1 MNDSFNN
8 LQLGQQLYFNNSRS
22 ALGTTT
28 TGAGTATGATAS
40 VPDPQSNN
48 NPNLHNNNSNN
59 HANSVMNNTRASTSS
74 SGNHH
79 VDTGDHTNGHMLVS
93 NNQLRNS
100 TSRHPSN
107 ESINPGNEAMD
118 MNPPSNPLTGQPTSS
133 DFYQLIGQLQ
143 QQNNIN
149 NQLVMKINYLSDSVD
164 EVKRSLLEIQQ
175 LVFTLQNSGQA
186 SPLTGVPAGNLTNQF
201 KAFEVFT
208 KHLTKLN
215 KEIEAINGQTLG
227 AQSVQQQPQSLLLRQ
242 HHLQQ
247 HQSHQTH
254 SHPHSSQPHLSS
266 ELQSQNHMSV
276 ANNTISQDSH
286 GSLHQNQAHT
296 TNNQAFDDETDLG
309 RKNLVLR
316 SPGVNSNSTSPYVF
330 ELGPFPTARNNLN
343 GNINYD
349 KSPIS
354 LAQTSHQ
361 LKRSQQS
368 KLSMMSSTQP
378 QQQLQTLPQQQLHM
392 SQHGQSQRP
401 PNLAQHPQQQLH
413 SSNQNLATH
422 PQQATNSYSNSY
434 MLPVPPLLHDD
445 KTGGLTHGNDSSS
458 QYLLSRDNSGLLT
471 SALRQQASHTRSIPP
486 QTNTAFSFDDNDI
499 EQSIGELEQQ
509 TGSSV
514 GSAHNATT
522 NNADSNVH
530 KQISGKPYP
539 SKKRKIASEVK
550 TGDIEESEVPQYKL
564 ERSLKLIADIWKE
577 FAYGVN
583 GKPPLKSLEA
593 KYGTKWRNETESR
606 TFLRRKKIYE
616 AIEVGKSKGYSE
628 DDVILELEDYRSFEK
643 NGSLKKRPLLW
654 MSSNIPAKFTEPGD
668 E

>member
-8 LQLGQQLYFNNSRS
+8 LQQGQQLFFSNATSGPGTANS
-22 ALGTTT
+22 
-28 TGAGTATGATAS
+28 GAGTSTGASTS
-40 VPDPQSNN
+40 VSDPQSSNT
-48 NPNLHNNNSNN
+48 PNLHNSNSTN
-59 HANSVMNNTRASTSS
+59 HANSVLNNTRASTSS
-74 SGNHH
+74 NSNHH
-79 VDTGDHTNGHMLVS
+79 VDTDDHTNGHMLVR
-93 NNQLRNS
+93 NNQLR
-100 TSRHPSN
+100 TSRHASN
-107 ESINPGNEAMD
+107 ESINPENEPME
-118 MNPPSNPLTGQPTSS
+118 MNPSSNTLTGQPSSS

-175 LVFTLQNSGQA
+175 LVYTLQNGGQTSA
-186 SPLTGVPAGNLTNQF
+186 MGGPFVGNINNQF

-215 KEIEAINGQTLG
+215 KEIEAINGQALG
-227 AQSVQQQPQSLLLRQ
+227 GVPSVAQQPQLQNLRQ
-242 HHLQQ
+242 HLSQQ
-247 HQSHQTH
+247 HQ
-254 SHPHSSQPHLSS
+254 PPPSQPHVNPELLS
-266 ELQSQNHMSV
+266 QSHMNV
-276 ANNTISQDSH
+276 TNNNTISH
-286 GSLHQNQAHT
+286 ENHHNLHQNQNQNQNQLS
-296 TNNQAFDDETDLG
+296 NNQAFDDEADLG
-309 RKNLVLR
+309 RKNLGLR

-330 ELGPFPTARNNLN
+330 ELGPFSTARNHLN
-343 GNINYD
+343 GNINYE
-349 KSPIS
+349 KSPMS
-354 LAQTSHQ
+354 LAQISHQ
-361 LKRSQQS
+361 LKRSQQGKHS
-368 KLSMMSSTQP
+368 LMSSTQPP
-378 QQQLQTLPQQQLHM
+378 QQQLQTMPQHQSHLAQP
-392 SQHGQSQRP
+392 GQSQRP
-401 PNLAQHPQQQLH
+401 PVLAQHPQQQQLH
-413 SSNQNLATH
+413 ANSTQATH
-422 PQQATNSYSNSY
+422 TQQTPNSYSNSY

-445 KTGGLTHGNDSSS
+445 KTGALTHGNDSSS

-471 SALRQQASHTRSIPP
+471 SALRQQASHTRSIPA

-509 TGSSV
+509 AGSSA
-514 GSAHNATT
+514 GNGHNAPT
-522 NNADSNVH
+522 NNAEGNNLH
-530 KQISGKPYP
+530 KHP
-539 SKKRKIASEVK
+539 SKKRKIASDIK
-550 TGDIEESEVPQYKL
+550 SGDIEETEIPQYKL

-577 FAYGVN
+577 YAYGVN

-654 MSSNIPAKFTEPGD
+654 MSSNIPAKFTEPED